1 MKQFN
6 STTTSTTKP
15 YVSKIVGIQF
25 SILSPEEIRKGA
37 VTEITSRDTY
47 IGNKPVLGGLFCPY
61 MGVSEPGMLCPTD
74 GLDYMNTPG
83 YFGRI
88 ELAMPVFYYQ
98 HLNTIHKIL
107 RCVCLKCS
115 RLLIN
120 KEEHKQAL
128 KMLPDERWAY
138 VFSVASKVKQVKRCG
153 DDNQEGCGCL
163 MPKKIRK
170 ENLATLIAEWDSD
183 GIKGMSEEDAK
194 KMNMHLTPD
203 IVLKIFRR
211 ISDDDVTF
219 MGFSPTFSRPDW
231 MICQVLAVPP
241 PAVRPSIK
249 MDGQQRS
256 EDDLTHIIVNIVKAN
271 KTLQEKIRDGAQAN
285 VWHMVLQYYCATLVD
300 NNIPGAAP
308 VAQRSGRK
316 LKSIKERLNGKGGR
330 VRGNL
335 MGKRVDFS
343 ARSVITPDP
352 NLSIRELGVPL
363 KIAKNI
369 TKPVVVNDMNRRFL
383 TKLVRNGPEEYPGAK
398 ILERKGGENISLRYA
413 DRENIVLYNGD
424 IVHRHMMDGDGVL
437 FNRQPTLH
445 RMSMMCHIARIMRQ
459 GDTFRMNV
467 GDTKPYN
474 ADFDGDEMN
483 MHMPQDE
490 EAEAELKNLAAV
502 PYQIISPA
510 KNQSIIGIFQ
520 DSLLGSYRFTRPG
533 VSFTPRDAMNLL
545 MAHNG
550 VNEGL
555 FASHAER
562 ITSFQILSQIMPSFT
577 MKYKTKGFG
586 ENDDF
591 ATSPGVLEIVD
602 GKYLRGQLD
611 KDVLGGGSNGLITRT
626 CNDFGNMAAA
636 AFIDD
641 LQNIVT
647 EYMKSSAYSVG
658 ISDLIANRS
667 TNEQITQS
675 IAAKKKEVK
684 NLIDQTY
691 LGIFEN
697 ATGNTNEDEFEFQVT
712 NILNKATNDS
722 GKIGL
727 KSLDKDNRF
736 VTMVKAGSKGSD
748 LNISQMIA
756 CLGQQLIDGKRIPY
770 GFENRTLPHFTK
782 YDDSPGA
789 RGFVENSFISGLT
802 PEELFFH
809 AMGGRVGLIDT
820 AVKSVTWETPVVV
833 VENDEPKYVKI
844 GEWIDSHISAS
855 LSVQRMTEQNMEYLE
870 LDHPVKIVTMDYD
883 GHVSWE
889 TVSAVT
895 RHDPGEKLYKIT
907 TNAGRYVTVTA
918 NKSLLVWNEELGEFR
933 EKYTDEIKVGDF
945 VPVAKNVC
953 NYRAD
958 KGDSYAEFERGKHAG
973 NSIDTHISAESYVA
987 GNEYIKGLIGSYFSK
1002 HAFVSSTSSTIEFTF
1017 GEHRLVEDFAFL
1029 CSRLGIHAEVSV
1041 ANDHGYSQLTIHGQ
1055 NASQFAQQIT
1065 FDDAEKDRLLKSI
1078 IWTSA
1083 LNKVQQ
1089 HNDVIL
1095 DAIVSI
1101 EYVDPALH
1109 PKMYD
1114 LTIPT
1119 TLNFGLANGLQVRDT
1134 SSTGYIQRRLIKG
1147 MEDLKIEYDMTVRN
1161 NKGRV
1166 IQFSY
1171 GEDGIDPVKV
1181 ESQMMP
1187 LVNMGLDE
1195 IYAHYHMPSSDPK
1208 DVVFTSAF
1216 TKGVISRMKKQKAEN
1231 DAKCK
1236 EWIDFMI
1243 DQREKVIQNVFRSK
1257 NNDRVYLPVAF
1268 AHTINNVKGLQQINN
1283 NSIVDITPLEAF
1295 AMIEAAYKRLENM
1308 HYCAP
1313 TQLFKVMFY
1322 YYLSPKDLLMVKRF
1336 NKKALTVLLEMIV
1349 LKYKNSLIA
1358 PGEMVG
1364 MISAQSI
1371 GEPTTQLTLNSVS
1384 YDTRVMLR
1392 IDGQIKVF
1400 QIGEY
1405 IDQYIEK
1412 AERMEDHPN
1421 DTKLGYINAN
1431 EDVFVPSV
1439 DGLGITSWKRVE
1451 AVTRHPVVNVDGT
1464 NTVLRVTT
1472 EDGRQVNATKAKSF
1486 LSIDAKNQLAA
1497 TNGSDLKVGDYI
1509 PINQMAFE
1517 MPEND
1522 STREYLVQHAARYS
1536 SLKNIS
1542 EVNDVIPT
1550 FVHNGKVHTNM
1561 NRKKLAAIIG
1571 TNPFPDVRFDKI
1583 VSIEEIPNPTQW
1595 MYDFT
1600 VEETRTFIVENG
1612 MALYDTFHTAGSGV
1626 AMKANVTRG
1635 VPRIEEL
1642 LSITENPKNSSLTIF
1657 LKKDEETDCERAK
1670 ELIAQIELTQLSELV
1685 ESVSICF
1692 DPDDLNTLIQEDR
1705 STMLQYY
1712 EYQRMLQECAGIDV
1726 PEEAE
1731 ADPND
1736 SGRSKWIIRLV
1747 MSREAMLDK
1756 RITMDDV
1763 HFAIKNSHGDDVSC
1777 IYADY
1782 NADKLVF
1789 RLRMNNING
1798 KKPLKPKENPLDQ
1811 SDKIYLL
1818 KAFQDQLLNNIVLRG
1833 LKNISKVTLRKLMDT
1848 LHKED
1853 GAYVKKETWVLDTKG
1868 TNLMDVLALDYID
1881 VNRTISDDIQEIYN
1895 VLGIEAAREALLSE
1909 MTGVF
1914 ENDGTYINYH
1924 HLSLL
1929 CDRMTASSGM
1939 VSIFRHGINNDNIGP
1954 IAKASFEETP
1964 EMFLK
1969 AARHAELDQMRG
1981 ISANVMCGQEGYYG
1995 TSSFQVMLDLPQM
2008 IAKMEDVAFQAQN
2021 EQAEIAEA
2029 MGSAAADTSACAFEK
2044 LTIESNVG
2052 SIQKVDLGQGADN
2065 YNVGF

>member
-1 MKQFN
+1 MAM
-6 STTTSTTKP
+6 SIMSTKP
-15 YVSKIVGIQF
+15 RVSKIVGIQF

-120 KEEHKQAL
+120 KEQHKQAL
-128 KMLPDERWAY
+128 KMSPDERWSY
-138 VFSVASKVKQVKRCG
+138 VFGVASKVKRCG
-153 DDNQEGCGCL
+153 DDNEEGCGCL
-163 MPKKIRK
+163 MPKKIKK
-170 ENLATLIAEWDSD
+170 ENLATLIAEWESD
-183 GIKGMSEEDAK
+183 GVKGMSEEDAK
-194 KMNMHLTPD
+194 KMNMQLTPD

-211 ISDDDVTF
+211 ISDDDVSF

-271 KTLQEKIRDGAQAN
+271 KTLQDKIRDGAQAN

-383 TKLVRNGPEEYPGAK
+383 MRLVRNGPEEYPGAK
-398 ILERKGGENISLRYA
+398 ILERKGGESISLRYA

-520 DSLLGSYRFTRPG
+520 DSLLGSYRLTRPG

-626 CNDFGNMAAA
+626 CNDFGNMAASD
-636 AFIDD
+636 FIDN

-647 EYMKSSAYSVG
+647 EYMKGSAYSVG

-667 TNEQITQS
+667 TNEQIAQS
-675 IAAKKKEVK
+675 ITAKKKEVK

-782 YDDSPGA
+782 YDDSPRA

-820 AVKSVTWETPVVV
+820 AVK
-833 VENDEPKYVKI
+833 
-844 GEWIDSHISAS
+844 
-855 LSVQRMTEQNMEYLE
+855 
-870 LDHPVKIVTMDYD
+870 
-883 GHVSWE
+883 
-889 TVSAVT
+889 
-895 RHDPGEKLYKIT
+895 
-907 TNAGRYVTVTA
+907 
-918 NKSLLVWNEELGEFR
+918 
-933 EKYTDEIKVGDF
+933 
-945 VPVAKNVC
+945 
-953 NYRAD
+953 
-958 KGDSYAEFERGKHAG
+958 
-973 NSIDTHISAESYVA
+973 
-987 GNEYIKGLIGSYFSK
+987 
-1002 HAFVSSTSSTIEFTF
+1002 
-1017 GEHRLVEDFAFL
+1017 
-1029 CSRLGIHAEVSV
+1029 
-1041 ANDHGYSQLTIHGQ
+1041 
-1055 NASQFAQQIT
+1055 
-1065 FDDAEKDRLLKSI
+1065 
-1078 IWTSA
+1078 
-1083 LNKVQQ
+1083 
-1089 HNDVIL
+1089 
-1095 DAIVSI
+1095 
-1101 EYVDPALH
+1101 
-1109 PKMYD
+1109 
-1114 LTIPT
+1114 
-1119 TLNFGLANGLQVRDT
+1119 T

-1181 ESQMMP
+1181 ESQIMP
-1187 LVNMGLDE
+1187 LVNLGLDE

-1208 DVVFTSAF
+1208 DVVFTAAF

-1236 EWIDFMI
+1236 YWIDFMI
-1243 DQREKVIQNVFRSK
+1243 EQREKVIQRVFRNK
-1257 NNDRVYLPVAF
+1257 DTDRVFLPVAF

-1295 AMIEAAYKRLENM
+1295 AMIEAAYKRLESM

-1313 TQLFKVMFY
+1313 TQLFKVMYF

-1384 YDTRVMLR
+1384 YDTRIMLKV
-1392 IDGQIKVF
+1392 DGQIKVC

-1412 AERMEDHPN
+1412 AERMENHPN
-1421 DTKLGYINAN
+1421 DTKLGYINAD
-1431 EDVFVPSV
+1431 EDVFIPSV
-1439 DGLGITSWKRVE
+1439 DAFGITSWKRVE

-1472 EDGRQVNATKAKSF
+1472 EDGRQVIATKAKSF

-1497 TNGSDLKVGDYI
+1497 TNGSDLNVGDYI
-1509 PINQMAFE
+1509 PINQRAFE

-1522 STREYLVQHAARYS
+1522 STSAYLVQHAERYS
-1536 SLKNIS
+1536 NLKNIS

-1583 VSIEEIPNPTQW
+1583 VSIEEIPNPTEW

-1600 VEETRTFIVENG
+1600 VEDTRTFIIENG
-1612 MALYDTFHTAGSGV
+1612 MAVYDTFHTAGSGV

-1642 LSITENPKNSSLTIF
+1642 LSITENPKNSSLTIC

-1712 EYQRMLQECAGIDV
+1712 EYQRMLQECAGI

-1736 SGRSKWIIRLV
+1736 SAGRSKWIIRMV

-1881 VNRTISDDIQEIYN
+1881 VNRTISDDIQEIRS

-1929 CDRMTASSGM
+1929 CDRMTASAGM

-2029 MGSAAADTSACAFEK
+2029 MGSAAMDTSACAFEK

-2052 SIQKVDLGQGADN
+2052 SIQKVDLGHGADN
-2065 YNVGF
+2065 YSVGF